1 MASLREGM
9 VVLFS
14 SLNGPS
20 YPARILEVK
29 RRSRTRGHTQ
39 YHAFGTNLL
48 TGEKAMDIFLDV
60 SPIHQVDVSVSSNN
74 LGIGT
79 NENGTMTYC
88 DLSTGDY
95 HSDLHVDPSLY
106 PTVDPEDCGVVI
118 QTLKW
123 MDGGN
128 LKIHRSIIGLE

>member
-14 SLNGPS
+14 SSNGLN

-29 RRSRTRGHTQ
+29 RTSRTRGHTK

-48 TGEKAMDIFLDV
+48 TGGKAMDIFLDV
-60 SPIHQVDVSVSSNN
+60 SPIHEVNVSVSSNN
-74 LGIGT
+74 LGIGI

-88 DLSTGDY
+88 DLSSGDY
-95 HSDLHVDPSLY
+95 HSDLKVDLSRFPI
-106 PTVDPEDCGVVI
+106 VDPEDCGVVV

-123 MDGGN
+123 MDCGN
-128 LKIHRSIIGLE
+128 LNTHRSIVGLE